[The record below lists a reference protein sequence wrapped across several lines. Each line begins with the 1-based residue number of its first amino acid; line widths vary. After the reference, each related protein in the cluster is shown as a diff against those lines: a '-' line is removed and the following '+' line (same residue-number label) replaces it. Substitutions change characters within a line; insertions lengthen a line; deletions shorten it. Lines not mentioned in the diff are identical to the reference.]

1 MEPKISISR
10 SDAYRTMPIRHRMG
24 GLDDKLI
31 ASMRED
37 GMLEDENETA
47 SRERLLEAQYGA
59 ENLRHVL
66 NPRYMRDRE
75 GKQFKIVQQLDGIHI
90 DRPNRQAHQLWPMD
104 PDIEEKESDMVDM
117 LRSAVTNSEAERN
130 KYLTNDQA
138 RTRTTNQ
145 RNRN

>member
-1 MEPKISISR
+1 
-10 SDAYRTMPIRHRMG
+10 MG

-31 ASMRED
+31 ASLRAD
-37 GMLEDENETA
+37 GMLEVENETA

-90 DRPNRQAHQLWPMD
+90 DRPSLQGHQLWPMD
-104 PDIEEKESDMVDM
+104 PDIEEKESDMVNN
-117 LRSAVTNSEAERN
+117 LRSAVTNSERERN

-138 RTRTTNQ
+138 RTRTTRE
-145 RNRN
+145 RNRNKQ

>member
-1 MEPKISISR
+1 
-10 SDAYRTMPIRHRMG
+10 MPIRHRMG

-31 ASMRED
+31 ASLRAD
-37 GMLEDENETA
+37 GMLEVENETA

-66 NPRYMRDRE
+66 NPRYIRDRE

-90 DRPNRQAHQLWPMD
+90 DPSLQGHQLWPMD
-104 PDIEEKESDMVDM
+104 PDIEEKESDMVNN
-117 LRSAVTNSEAERN
+117 LRSAVTNSERERN

-138 RTRTTNQ
+138 RTRTTRE
-145 RNRN
+145 RNKQ

>member
-31 ASMRED
+31 ASLRAD

-90 DRPNRQAHQLWPMD
+90 DRPNLQGHQLWPMD
-104 PDIEEKESDMVDM
+104 PDVEEKESDMVDM

-138 RTRTTNQ
+138 RTRTM
-145 RNRN
+145 RERK

>member
-1 MEPKISISR
+1 MEAHKVSISR
-10 SDAYRTMPIRHRMG
+10 SDAFRTMPIRHRMG
-24 GLDDKLI
+24 GLDEKLV

-59 ENLRHVL
+59 QNLLNVL

-75 GKQFKIVQQLDGIHI
+75 GKNFKVVQQLDGIHI
-90 DRPNRQAHQLWPMD
+90 DRPHRQGYQLWPLD
-104 PDIEEKESDMVDM
+104 PDIEEKESDMVNM

-138 RTRTTNQ
+138 RARTT
-145 RNRN
+145 RERK

>member
-1 MEPKISISR
+1 MEAHKVSISR
-10 SDAYRTMPIRHRMG
+10 SDAFRTMPIRHRMG
-24 GLDDKLI
+24 GLDEKLV

-59 ENLRHVL
+59 QNLRHVL

-75 GKQFKIVQQLDGIHI
+75 GKNFKVVQQLDGIHI
-90 DRPNRQAHQLWPMD
+90 DRPHRQGYQLWPLD
-104 PDIEEKESDMVDM
+104 PDIEEKESDMVNM

-138 RTRTTNQ
+138 RTRTM
-145 RNRN
+145 RERK